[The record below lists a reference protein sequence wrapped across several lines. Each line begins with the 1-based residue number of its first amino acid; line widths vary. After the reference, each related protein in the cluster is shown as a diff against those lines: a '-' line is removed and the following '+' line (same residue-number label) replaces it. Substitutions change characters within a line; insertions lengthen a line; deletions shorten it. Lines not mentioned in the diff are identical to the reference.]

1 MAHASQKQLKGW
13 FNTPGRPGDRTFD
26 QQLLGLDQL
35 FAECPG
41 KTCLDVGA
49 AEGLISI
56 ELARRGAVA
65 VHGLEVV
72 ANHVKVGRALI
83 GDLPVTL
90 EAADVNTWQPRRQY
104 DIVLALAVLHKLK
117 DPSSAARRLAGAC
130 KDLMVLRLPPE
141 MGHLI
146 IDGRS
151 GCKPH
156 DIAAVMH
163 EAGFEVERTGYD
175 GPFGEFVSYWRRKQ

>member
-1 MAHASQKQLKGW
+1 MAHGSQKQLKGW
-13 FNTPGRPGDRTFD
+13 FNTPGRPGGRTFD

-41 KTCLDVGA
+41 KTVLDVGA

-56 ELARRGAVA
+56 ELARRGALA

-72 ANHVKVGRALI
+72 ANHVKVGRTLV

-90 EAADVNTWQPRRQY
+90 EEADANTWQPRRQY
-104 DIVLALAVLHKLK
+104 DIVIALALLHKLK
-117 DPSSAARRLAGAC
+117 DPSGAAHRLANAC
-130 KDLMVLRLPPE
+130 KDLMVLRLPPAT
-141 MGHLI
+141 GHTV

-156 DIAAVMH
+156 YIDRTMVN
-163 EAGFEVERTGYD
+163 AGFEIEHTSYD